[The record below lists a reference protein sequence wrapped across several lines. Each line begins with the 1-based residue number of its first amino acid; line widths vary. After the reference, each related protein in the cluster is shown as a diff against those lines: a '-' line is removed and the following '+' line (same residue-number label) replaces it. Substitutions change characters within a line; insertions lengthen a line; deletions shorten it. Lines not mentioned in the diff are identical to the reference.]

1 MSAPPSDTDSPPP
14 ITGLRQRKY
23 PNTPMPADDYVE
35 GDEEDYEDL
44 PRHEEPEGDR
54 KECRLFENLMFIV
67 FVAVAVAHFWTV
79 WTLQADVNILMQY
92 QKEHVDQY
100 KHIAKLLESMHQ
112 VKWQMV
118 PAIIE

>member
-1 MSAPPSDTDSPPP
+1 MSDDSPPP

-23 PNTPMPADDYVE
+23 PETPMPNRDS
-35 GDEEDYEDL
+35 EEDDESYDDL
-44 PRHEEPEGDR
+44 PRHEEPEEDSA
-54 KECRLFENLMFIV
+54 KSRLCENLMFFI
-67 FVAVAVAHFWTV
+67 FVAIAIAHFWTV

-100 KHIAKLLESMHQ
+100 KHIAKLLENMHQ

-118 PAIIE
+118 PAISGTV